1 MASPAVM
8 PTTFAGTWL
17 RALIFTVVPPVV
29 GSAERY

>member
-1 MASPAVM
+1 M